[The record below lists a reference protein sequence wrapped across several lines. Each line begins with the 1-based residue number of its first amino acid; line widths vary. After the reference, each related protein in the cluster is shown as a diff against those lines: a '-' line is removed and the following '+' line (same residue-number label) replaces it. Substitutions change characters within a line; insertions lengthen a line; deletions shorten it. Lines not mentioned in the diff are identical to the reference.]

1 MNALRLFVL
10 TAIAAAVSAPVAA
23 APADG
28 ASTTADCSAAPRSL
42 VQRRIHEEAAR
53 GMPALIGFVNRTKPF
68 YQLTVVDAVA
78 AIDGERERRT
88 ACMRAS
94 LGDLSD

>member
-10 TAIAAAVSAPVAA
+10 TAIVATLSAPVAA
-23 APADG
+23 APAVG
-28 ASTTADCSAAPRSL
+28 AATMADCSAPTRSL
-42 VQRRIHEEAAR
+42 VERRIHEEAAR

-78 AIDGERERRT
+78 SIDRERERRT

-94 LGDLSD
+94 ANDLPD